1 MSIGDA
7 DADVQERYRS
17 VDHTSPPRASSENK
31 SKNLH
36 ESAKVLKRKFVS
48 PRDLEIET
56 QDKTIFHKY
65 GKVYAKPLFV
75 LSPYLE
81 SSSPIM
87 KKVFKPN
94 PSMKLSKVRV
104 KKAKPVSQLEDSQGG
119 RLDRSQDSDKTS
131 DEKYERKNYTV
142 KTLASSQSIRTPY
155 QANLLAQLPVRP
167 VAKSPQPVR
176 SPVVAHEPK
185 WQKQS
190 QVKLDPVSQPKSPP
204 PNNTHYYV
212 VLSVHNSMMSA
223 KETTTH

>member
-1 MSIGDA
+1 MSIA
-7 DADVQERYRS
+7 DAEAVVQDRHRS
-17 VDHTSPPRASSENK
+17 VDYTSPPRASSENK
-31 SKNLH
+31 GRNLH
-36 ESAKVLKRKFVS
+36 ESAKVLKRKFAS
-48 PRDLEIET
+48 PRDLELET
-56 QDKTIFHKY
+56 QDRTIFHKY

-104 KKAKPVSQLEDSQGG
+104 KKTRPLPQLEDSQGA

-155 QANLLAQLPVRP
+155 QTNLLAQLPVRP
-167 VAKSPQPVR
+167 AARSPQPVR
-176 SPVVAHEPK
+176 APTVAQEPK

-190 QVKLDPVSQPKSPP
+190 QVKLDPVSRPKSPL

-212 VLSVHNSMMSA
+212 VLAVQNSTMSVRV
-223 KETTTH
+223 TTTH